1 MCGDEIS
8 ISSEC
13 NIVSGS
19 SFTRALNDSD
29 HAQNE
34 ADEEEPLP
42 FWLHILVPYYRSEV
56 HVQKSL
62 VLSRDH
68 GS

>member
-19 SFTRALNDSD
+19 PFTRALNDFD

-42 FWLHILVPYYRSEV
+42 LWLRIHVP
-56 HVQKSL
+56 
-62 VLSRDH
+62 
-68 GS
+68 